1 MPRPSLPDDE
11 RRSRR
16 VLVRLSPREHDEL
29 RRRAGIARL
38 GVPEFLRRAA
48 LGRRFRLQAPRR
60 LAAADRRDLTRLGI
74 SLSQIARA
82 ANAGFGIAP
91 EARLDLDR
99 AIELLTRVLETE

>member
-74 SLSQIARA
+74 QPQPDRPGSQRPASASRPKHAWTSTARSSC
-82 ANAGFGIAP
+82 
-91 EARLDLDR
+91 
-99 AIELLTRVLETE
+99 